1 MRARS
6 SFASTATLAAAAAT
20 ALGCAE
26 PDVTPVA
33 SGADLHRAT
42 EVGFMPT
49 EGPPLRQQ
57 REIRF
62 AADRPDV
69 TLLRLDDAGWSG
81 HRALLGRDIVNEP
94 FFRLV
99 PVCVA
104 PCEATVEPAT
114 WYAVG
119 GNDVART
126 PAFHMRDDATTVR
139 VKSGGSQTLR
149 ELGLGFMLG
158 GVFLSI
164 LGGVGVLASDTH
176 GSDPTARPVAIGTLG
191 IGVGALV
198 VGTTLWLL
206 NPPTR
211 VAFEP

>member
-1 MRARS
+1 MRAGS
-6 SFASTATLAAAAAT
+6 SSTSTAALATAVAT

-26 PDVTPVA
+26 THATPVA
-33 SGADLHRAT
+33 NGSDLHRAT
-42 EVGFMPT
+42 EIGFLPT
-49 EGPPLRQQ
+49 EGPPLTQR

-69 TLLRLDDAGWSG
+69 TLLRLEDAGWSG
-81 HRALLGRDIVNEP
+81 HRALVGRDIVNEP

-104 PCEATVEPAT
+104 PCDATVEPAT
-114 WYAVG
+114 WYAAG

-126 PAFHMRDDATTVR
+126 RAFQMHEDATTVR

-149 ELGLGFMLG
+149 ELGLGSIMG
-158 GVFLSI
+158 GLFLSFI
-164 LGGVGVLASDTH
+164 GGIGVLASDPHT
-176 GSDPTARPVAIGTLG
+176 DPSGRTFSIDTLAIGLG
-191 IGVGALV
+191 AIA

-211 VAFEP
+211 VAFEQ